1 MKWVFSVNHLEKLD
15 IEYILCYY
23 GYMVSVTQL
32 FGGVFGAAQVGG
44 AFFRYEIFGL
54 PILTFLAFTFGIIV
68 LTSFFISRILRFFI
82 SRGTEVF

>member
-32 FGGVFGAAQVGG
+32 FGGCSVQP
-44 AFFRYEIFGL
+44 R
-54 PILTFLAFTFGIIV
+54 
-68 LTSFFISRILRFFI
+68 
-82 SRGTEVF
+82 